1 MALLNHA
8 KRELSAKIVY
18 YGPGLSGKT
27 TNLEW
32 IHRKLAPDKRG
43 KLISLETK
51 TDRTLFFDFL
61 PVQIGEISGFRTR
74 FNVYTVPGQIF
85 YNETRRMVLKGVDGI
100 VFVADSQKEMANENL
115 ENLKN
120 LAENLRSIGKELSK
134 IPLVIQFNKRD
145 LPNILSVQEM
155 NRLLNAPGLPFFEA
169 VAVKGEGV
177 LTTLTRITRVVADH
191 LKQTLF
197 AGPEAAAQHSQ
208 RPSPP
213 PGEPSRESPRSIP
226 DSPARPSDSDTPAF
240 LSGKPQAGPAMQAQ
254 EPNVF
259 SQDNGLSHSFNESLQ
274 RENPAERTQP
284 GFASADTPAA
294 QPLEKEEIPSLGDL
308 GEPLDAPPSR
318 DSVPSLASQETTH
331 PREAATQSQRVVP
344 LERPVPTDRVVPLER
359 PSPVDRV
366 VPLERPNPADT
377 TPAKEVSEPGSP
389 EGSSKSYWVDPSLV
403 SVSAERVSAPE
414 GHKGVALRFGEPERE
429 SGNQVRIPVALRL
442 QATNEIVS
450 FQMVI
455 RVEQEP
461 DGSS

>member
-8 KRELSAKIVY
+8 KKELSAKVVY

-145 LPNILSVQEM
+145 LPNILSVEEM

-197 AGPEAAAQHSQ
+197 ASPDTAASSTPP
-208 RPSPP
+208 RPAPP
-213 PGEPSRESPRSIP
+213 QGKPVESPRP
-226 DSPARPSDSDTPAF
+226 FPASPVQPSGADTPAF
-240 LSGKPQAGPAMQAQ
+240 LSKQPVAAPEPPVNTPQ
-254 EPNVF
+254 VF
-259 SQDNGLSHSFNESLQ
+259 AQDNYLTNRSNDISTNDNRLETLQ
-274 RENPAERTQP
+274 PNLASANAPATQP
-284 GFASADTPAA
+284 PPQDD
-294 QPLEKEEIPSLGDL
+294 IPSLGDL
-308 GEPLDAPPSR
+308 SEPPEFKRDQNAIPTLASAAASPAGDPAPRRETVVPIERAVQVERTVQVERAVQVERTAPVPVAASQPAPEPTPRDAP
-318 DSVPSLASQETTH
+318 A
-331 PREAATQSQRVVP
+331 
-344 LERPVPTDRVVPLER
+344 
-359 PSPVDRV
+359 
-366 VPLERPNPADT
+366 
-377 TPAKEVSEPGSP
+377 
-389 EGSSKSYWVDPSLV
+389 KSYWVDPSLV
-403 SVSAERVSAPE
+403 SVAAEQVSAPE
-414 GHKGVALRFGEPERE
+414 TQKGVALRFGEPERE
-429 SGNQVRIPVALRL
+429 SGNQVKIPVALRL
-442 QATNEIVS
+442 EATNEIIS
-450 FQMVI
+450 FRMVI
-455 RVEQEP
+455 RVEQET
-461 DGSS
+461 DESS

>member
-1 MALLNHA
+1 MALLNHS
-8 KRELSAKIVY
+8 KKELSAKIVY

-27 TNLEW
+27 PNLES

-134 IPLVIQFNKRD
+134 VPLVIQFNKRD
-145 LPNILSVQEM
+145 LANILSVEEM

-197 AGPEAAAQHSQ
+197 ATPGTDAPAGRPDPVPSPGTRNEPPRAFSDSPI
-208 RPSPP
+208 RPS
-213 PGEPSRESPRSIP
+213 E
-226 DSPARPSDSDTPAF
+226 SDTPAF
-240 LSGKPQAGPAMQAQ
+240 LSKQPQAAPPSGIP
-254 EPNVF
+254 EPHVF
-259 SQDNGLSHSFNESLQ
+259 SQDKDVTPSFGEPFGENNIPNAPRPSL
-274 RENPAERTQP
+274 
-284 GFASADTPAA
+284 ASVGAPAA
-294 QPLEKEEIPSLGDL
+294 QPLPAHDIPSLGDF
-308 GEPLDAPPSR
+308 GEPPEAKPNLDTIPT
-318 DSVPSLASQETTH
+318 LASVETT
-331 PREAATQSQRVVP
+331 PTREVGPPKETVVP
-344 LERPVPTDRVVPLER
+344 MDRVVPLER
-359 PSPVDRV
+359 PIPA
-366 VPLERPNPADT
+366 ERASDQPA
-377 TPAKEVSEPGSP
+377 PAPASP
-389 EGSSKSYWVDPSLV
+389 EAPTGSYWVDPSLV
-403 SVSAERVSAPE
+403 SVSAEKVSAPE
-414 GHKGVALRFGEPERE
+414 SQQGVALRFGEPERE

-442 QATNEIVS
+442 EATNELIS

-461 DGSS
+461 DASS

>member
-8 KRELSAKIVY
+8 KKELSAKIVY

-32 IHRKLAPDKRG
+32 IHRKLAPEKRG

-134 IPLVIQFNKRD
+134 IPLVLQFNKRD
-145 LPNILSVQEM
+145 LTNILSVEEM

-169 VAVKGEGV
+169 VAVKGDGV

-191 LKQTLF
+191 LKLTLF
-197 AGPEAAAQHSQ
+197 SSPIDEAPA
-208 RPSPP
+208 
-213 PGEPSRESPRSIP
+213 PRLNSV
-226 DSPARPSDSDTPAF
+226 PAREKRSEPPRFLGESLNQPSESDAPAF
-240 LSGKPQAGPAMQAQ
+240 LSKPSVGLRKARPPELQ
-254 EPNVF
+254 VF
-259 SQDNGLSHSFNESLQ
+259 SQDKSITHSSECSFKKSKPHSHPHLSQ
-274 RENPAERTQP
+274 V
-284 GFASADTPAA
+284 SAGAPAA
-294 QPLEKEEIPSLGDL
+294 QPLEADLIPSLGDL
-308 GEPLDAPPSR
+308 DEPVGVRSRQQSMPTLAALERAAP
-318 DSVPSLASQETTH
+318 Q
-331 PREAATQSQRVVP
+331 EAATPEQPAATESP
-344 LERPVPTDRVVPLER
+344 PRPVASQA
-359 PSPVDRV
+359 PS
-366 VPLERPNPADT
+366 
-377 TPAKEVSEPGSP
+377 G
-389 EGSSKSYWVDPSLV
+389 SYWVDPSLV
-403 SVSAERVSAPE
+403 TVSAEAVSTPE
-414 GHKGVALRFGEPERE
+414 PQKGVALRFGDPERE
-429 SGNQVRIPVALRL
+429 TGNQVRIPVALRL
-442 QATNEIVS
+442 KESNEIIS

-455 RVEQEP
+455 RIEQ
-461 DGSS
+461 DSDST

>member
-8 KRELSAKIVY
+8 KKELSAKIVY

-145 LPNILSVQEM
+145 LPNILSVDEM

-197 AGPEAAAQHSQ
+197 ASPKQEPSAPPPYPESTHEPPAE
-208 RPSPP
+208 PSPSFP
-213 PGEPSRESPRSIP
+213 DSTGQPSEPS
-226 DSPARPSDSDTPAF
+226 TPAF
-240 LSGKPQAGPAMQAQ
+240 LNKKPDAERGTPASEPQVVSQ
-254 EPNVF
+254 EKEI
-259 SQDNGLSHSFNESLQ
+259 SHSNINAFKGQKEAAAPTPSL
-274 RENPAERTQP
+274 ASVGAHP
-284 GFASADTPAA
+284 GQSLAA
-294 QPLEKEEIPSLGDL
+294 EEIPSLGDL
-308 GEPLDAPPSR
+308 GEAPEAPPLQPTIPTLTSEDGAAPR
-318 DSVPSLASQETTH
+318 QSVTPVPPKEVAEPEVPPKEVVEPEVPSMPDAAGASAKTYWIDPSVVSISAQ
-331 PREAATQSQRVVP
+331 AAAQ
-344 LERPVPTDRVVPLER
+344 
-359 PSPVDRV
+359 
-366 VPLERPNPADT
+366 
-377 TPAKEVSEPGSP
+377 EVSGP
-389 EGSSKSYWVDPSLV
+389 E
-403 SVSAERVSAPE
+403 AQ
-414 GHKGVALRFGEPERE
+414 KGIAIRFGDPERDT
-429 SGNQVRIPVALRL
+429 GNQVRLPVALRL
-442 QATNEIVS
+442 EGSNEIIS

-455 RVEQEP
+455 RIDQES
-461 DGSS
+461 DGS

>member
-8 KRELSAKIVY
+8 KKELSAKIVY

-120 LAENLRSIGKELSK
+120 LAENLRSIGKELSRV
-134 IPLVIQFNKRD
+134 PLVLQFNKRD
-145 LPNILSVQEM
+145 LANILSLEEL
-155 NRLLNAPGLPFFEA
+155 NRLLNAPGLPYFEA

-197 AGPEAAAQHSQ
+197 APSGAEA
-208 RPSPP
+208 PSDPQDSVPP
-213 PGEPSRESPRSIP
+213 PGTKNEPSRAFSDPSIRN
-226 DSPARPSDSDTPAF
+226 SESDTPAF
-240 LSGKPQAGPAMQAQ
+240 LSKQPQDAPQSRIE
-254 EPNVF
+254 EPQVF
-259 SQDNGLSHSFNESLQ
+259 SQDKRITHSFGKSFGETISLESSQKSL
-274 RENPAERTQP
+274 
-284 GFASADTPAA
+284 ASVGAPAA
-294 QPLEKEEIPSLGDL
+294 QPPPSDDIPSLGDL
-308 GEPLDAPPSR
+308 GNPPEAKP
-318 DSVPSLASQETTH
+318 DLGTIPNLASFETT
-331 PREAATQSQRVVP
+331 PTREAAPPPQETVVP
-344 LERPVPTDRVVPLER
+344 LERAVPRDRVVPLER
-359 PSPVDRV
+359 PTPSERASAPH
-366 VPLERPNPADT
+366 VPT
-377 TPAKEVSEPGSP
+377 G
-389 EGSSKSYWVDPSLV
+389 SYWVDPSLV
-403 SVSAERVSAPE
+403 SVTAEKVSAPE
-414 GHKGVALRFGEPERE
+414 SPRGVALRFGEPERE

-442 QATNEIVS
+442 EATNELVS

-461 DGSS
+461 DEAP

>member
-8 KRELSAKIVY
+8 KKELSAKIVY

-32 IHRKLAPDKRG
+32 IHRKLSPDKRG

-61 PVQIGEISGFRTR
+61 PVQIGEIAGFRTR

-134 IPLVIQFNKRD
+134 IPLVMQFNKRD
-145 LPNILSVQEM
+145 LPNILSVEEM

-177 LTTLTRITRVVADH
+177 LTTLTRISRVVADH
-191 LKQTLF
+191 LNNTLF
-197 AGPEAAAQHSQ
+197 DGQAAESTAGRTRPLPPPEARHE
-208 RPSPP
+208 PP
-213 PGEPSRESPRSIP
+213 PAFQDGTTEPA
-226 DSPARPSDSDTPAF
+226 DSETPAF
-240 LSGKPQAGPAMQAQ
+240 L
-254 EPNVF
+254 
-259 SQDNGLSHSFNESLQ
+259 
-274 RENPAERTQP
+274 TQP
-284 GFASADTPAA
+284 SQAASVRKEPTLQVSSHDQVISAQIETFSRDQDVPRRPQRNIAAVPA
-294 QPLEKEEIPSLGDL
+294 QSVEPLQSEEIPSLGDL
-308 GEPLDAPPSR
+308 GEPPEGRPHHQPIPKPSSFETRPQAQAARPEQMEAPRQKQEYTERARVAEKVIPFERTTPPETADA
-318 DSVPSLASQETTH
+318 
-331 PREAATQSQRVVP
+331 
-344 LERPVPTDRVVPLER
+344 RPVSTG
-359 PSPVDRV
+359 PSA
-366 VPLERPNPADT
+366 EQT
-377 TPAKEVSEPGSP
+377 SP
-389 EGSSKSYWVDPSLV
+389 SYWVDPSLV
-403 SVSAERVSAPE
+403 TVTAEQASPPDPQ
-414 GHKGVALRFGEPERE
+414 KGIALRFGEPERE
-429 SGNQVRIPVALRL
+429 AGNQVRIPVALRL
-442 QATNEIVS
+442 EATNEILS

-461 DGSS
+461 KPSS

>member
-8 KRELSAKIVY
+8 KKELSAKIVY

-145 LPNILSVQEM
+145 LSNILSVEEM

-191 LKQTLF
+191 LRQTLF
-197 AGPEAAAQHSQ
+197 ASPLQNASEGKPTSETEPATQPET
-208 RPSPP
+208 
-213 PGEPSRESPRSIP
+213 PRSFA
-226 DSPARPSDSDTPAF
+226 DSLGRPTEQDRPAF
-240 LSGKPQAGPAMQAQ
+240 LSSQP
-254 EPNVF
+254 EPRGARQTAEVKVR
-259 SQDNGLSHSFNESLQ
+259 S
-274 RENPAERTQP
+274 RENVITPHFIETFHGKEETSYPGANLASAGAQP
-284 GFASADTPAA
+284 GVAPSLGA
-294 QPLEKEEIPSLGDL
+294 KEIKEIPSLGDL
-308 GEPLDAPPSR
+308 GDPPEVRPFQQTNSTPPSQG
-318 DSVPSLASQETTH
+318 VPR
-331 PREAATQSQRVVP
+331 PREVVTPVTPRVVP
-344 LERPVPTDRVVPLER
+344 
-359 PSPVDRV
+359 PS
-366 VPLERPNPADT
+366 
-377 TPAKEVSEPGSP
+377 KEPSKPDASEAT
-389 EGSSKSYWVDPSLV
+389 SKGYWVDPSV
-403 SVSAERVSAPE
+403 VTVSAEQVSSSKAP
-414 GHKGVALRFGEPERE
+414 KTVALRFGDPERE
-429 SGNQVRIPVALRL
+429 AGHQVRIPVALRVRGS
-442 QATNEIVS
+442 NEIIS
-450 FQMVI
+450 FHVVI
-455 RVEQEP
+455 RVEQES
-461 DGSS
+461 DSD

>member
-1 MALLNHA
+1 MALLNHS
-8 KRELSAKIVY
+8 KKELSAKIVY

-120 LAENLRSIGKELSK
+120 LADNLRSIGKELAK
-134 IPLVIQFNKRD
+134 VPLVIQFNKRD
-145 LPNILSVQEM
+145 LANILSVEEM

-177 LTTLTRITRVVADH
+177 LTTLTRVTRVVADH
-191 LKQTLF
+191 LKETLF
-197 AGPEAAAQHSQ
+197 ASSGGDAPASRPGPVASQ
-208 RPSPP
+208 KPRKEPP
-213 PGEPSRESPRSIP
+213 RAVLESPTP
-226 DSPARPSDSDTPAF
+226 PAESDTPAF
-240 LSGKPQAGPAMQAQ
+240 LSKPPQAPSPGGSP

-259 SQDNGLSHSFNESLQ
+259 SQDNSVTHSFGEGTTPSTPQPSL
-274 RENPAERTQP
+274 
-284 GFASADTPAA
+284 ASVGAAAA
-294 QPLEKEEIPSLGDL
+294 QALPSDDIPSLGDF
-308 GEPLDAPPSR
+308 GEPPNAKPDLDTIPTLTSLETTPMREIAPP
-318 DSVPSLASQETTH
+318 QET
-331 PREAATQSQRVVP
+331 VVP
-344 LERPVPTDRVVPLER
+344 MERPAPNDRVVPLER
-359 PSPVDRV
+359 PTAVETASGPPTPV
-366 VPLERPNPADT
+366 PA
-377 TPAKEVSEPGSP
+377 SP
-389 EGSSKSYWVDPSLV
+389 EAPSGSYWVDPSLV
-403 SVSAERVSAPE
+403 SVAAEKVSAPE
-414 GHKGVALRFGEPERE
+414 SQQGVALRFGEPERE

-442 QATNEIVS
+442 EATNELIS
-450 FQMVI
+450 FQMVL
-455 RVEQEP
+455 RVEQDP

>member
-8 KRELSAKIVY
+8 KKELSAKIVY

-134 IPLVIQFNKRD
+134 VPLVIQFNKRD
-145 LPNILSVQEM
+145 LANILSVEEM

-191 LKQTLF
+191 LQT
-197 AGPEAAAQHSQ
+197 
-208 RPSPP
+208 
-213 PGEPSRESPRSIP
+213 
-226 DSPARPSDSDTPAF
+226 D
-240 LSGKPQAGPAMQAQ
+240 
-254 EPNVF
+254 
-259 SQDNGLSHSFNESLQ
+259 
-274 RENPAERTQP
+274 
-284 GFASADTPAA
+284 
-294 QPLEKEEIPSLGDL
+294 
-308 GEPLDAPPSR
+308 
-318 DSVPSLASQETTH
+318 
-331 PREAATQSQRVVP
+331 
-344 LERPVPTDRVVPLER
+344 PVRYF
-359 PSPVDRV
+359 
-366 VPLERPNPADT
+366 
-377 TPAKEVSEPGSP
+377 GS
-389 EGSSKSYWVDPSLV
+389 
-403 SVSAERVSAPE
+403 
-414 GHKGVALRFGEPERE
+414 
-429 SGNQVRIPVALRL
+429 
-442 QATNEIVS
+442 
-450 FQMVI
+450 
-455 RVEQEP
+455 
-461 DGSS
+461 

>member
-1 MALLNHA
+1 MALLNHS
-8 KRELSAKIVY
+8 KKELSAKIVY

-61 PVQIGEISGFRTR
+61 PVQIGEISGFQTR

-134 IPLVIQFNKRD
+134 VPLVIQFNKRD
-145 LPNILSVQEM
+145 LANTLSVEEM

-197 AGPEAAAQHSQ
+197 ATSGTEAPAGRPDSLPPPETSHELPRATLESTI
-208 RPSPP
+208 RPS
-213 PGEPSRESPRSIP
+213 E
-226 DSPARPSDSDTPAF
+226 SDTPAF
-240 LSGKPQAGPAMQAQ
+240 LSKQPQSAPTSRIQ
-254 EPNVF
+254 EPHVF
-259 SQDNGLSHSFNESLQ
+259 SQDTVVTDSFGSSFEGNNALNTPRPSL
-274 RENPAERTQP
+274 
-284 GFASADTPAA
+284 ASVSSPAA
-294 QPLEKEEIPSLGDL
+294 QPPPSDDIPSLGDF
-308 GEPLDAPPSR
+308 GEPPKAKPDLDTIPTLT
-318 DSVPSLASQETTH
+318 SVETT
-331 PREAATQSQRVVP
+331 PTRDGGRPKETVVPMERPPAAEMASSQPASAPVIPEAA
-344 LERPVPTDRVVPLER
+344 
-359 PSPVDRV
+359 
-366 VPLERPNPADT
+366 A
-377 TPAKEVSEPGSP
+377 G
-389 EGSSKSYWVDPSLV
+389 SYWVDPSLV
-403 SVSAERVSAPE
+403 SVAAENVSAPE
-414 GHKGVALRFGEPERE
+414 SPKGVALRFGEPERE

-442 QATNEIVS
+442 EATNELIS

-461 DGSS
+461 DEAT

>member
-8 KRELSAKIVY
+8 KKELSAKIVY

-120 LAENLRSIGKELSK
+120 LAENLRSIGKELAK
-134 IPLVIQFNKRD
+134 VPLVIQFNKRD
-145 LPNILSVQEM
+145 LKNILSVEEM

-177 LTTLTRITRVVADH
+177 LTTLTRVTRVVADH
-191 LKQTLF
+191 LQQTLF
-197 AGPEAAAQHSQ
+197 AASGANAPAGRSDPVPRPET
-208 RPSPP
+208 RNEPSPAIF
-213 PGEPSRESPRSIP
+213 E
-226 DSPARPSDSDTPAF
+226 SPARPSESDTPAF
-240 LSGKPQAGPAMQAQ
+240 LGKQPQTAPPSGFPGLQ
-254 EPNVF
+254 VF
-259 SQDNGLSHSFNESLQ
+259 SQDKSVTHSFSKSLGEANSSNTP
-274 RENPAERTQP
+274 RPSL
-284 GFASADTPAA
+284 ASFGSPAA
-294 QPLEKEEIPSLGDL
+294 QHLPSDDIPSLGDF
-308 GEPLDAPPSR
+308 GEPPESKPDLGSMPTLASVKTTSTREVAPPKETVAPRNSVVQMDRAPASR
-318 DSVPSLASQETTH
+318 ET
-331 PREAATQSQRVVP
+331 AT
-344 LERPVPTDRVVPLER
+344 
-359 PSPVDRV
+359 
-366 VPLERPNPADT
+366 
-377 TPAKEVSEPGSP
+377 G
-389 EGSSKSYWVDPSLV
+389 SYWVDPSLV
-403 SVSAERVSAPE
+403 SIAAEKVSAPE
-414 GHKGVALRFGEPERE
+414 SQQGVALRFGEPERE
-429 SGNQVRIPVALRL
+429 SGNQIRIPVALRL
-442 QATNEIVS
+442 ETTNELIS

-455 RVEQEP
+455 RVEQEQN
-461 DGSS
+461 GAS

>member
-8 KRELSAKIVY
+8 KKELSAKIVY

-134 IPLVIQFNKRD
+134 VPLVLQFNKRD
-145 LPNILSVQEM
+145 LANILSLEEL

-197 AGPEAAAQHSQ
+197 ATSGAEGPSDPQD
-208 RPSPP
+208 PVPP
-213 PGEPSRESPRSIP
+213 PGTRNEPSRAFS
-226 DSPARPSDSDTPAF
+226 DSPIRSFESDTPAF
-240 LSGKPQAGPAMQAQ
+240 LSNQPQAAPPSGIEEPQVSSQAKG
-254 EPNVF
+254 VT
-259 SQDNGLSHSFNESLQ
+259 HSFGESFGETSSPKL
-274 RENPAERTQP
+274 PQP
-284 GFASADTPAA
+284 GLASVGAQAA
-294 QPLEKEEIPSLGDL
+294 QPLPSDNIPSLEDL
-308 GEPLDAPPSR
+308 GNPPEAKS
-318 DSVPSLASQETTH
+318 DLGSIPSLASLETTPTREVATPQET
-331 PREAATQSQRVVP
+331 VVP
-344 LERPVPTDRVVPLER
+344 LERAVPRDRVVPLER
-359 PSPVDRV
+359 PTPSETASAPQSP
-366 VPLERPNPADT
+366 T
-377 TPAKEVSEPGSP
+377 G
-389 EGSSKSYWVDPSLV
+389 SYWVDPSLV
-403 SVSAERVSAPE
+403 SVAAEKVSAPE
-414 GHKGVALRFGEPERE
+414 SPRGVALRFGEPERE

-442 QATNEIVS
+442 EATNELVS

-461 DGSS
+461 DESG

>member
-1 MALLNHA
+1 MALLNHS
-8 KRELSAKIVY
+8 KKELSAKIVY

-120 LAENLRSIGKELSK
+120 LAENLRSIGKELAK
-134 IPLVIQFNKRD
+134 VPLVIQFNKRD
-145 LPNILSVQEM
+145 LANILSVEEM

-191 LKQTLF
+191 LQQTLF
-197 AGPEAAAQHSQ
+197 ASSRTGAPAG
-208 RPSPP
+208 RPDPVPP
-213 PGEPSRESPRSIP
+213 PGTRNEPPRAIFESTT
-226 DSPARPSDSDTPAF
+226 RPSESDTPAF
-240 LSGKPQAGPAMQAQ
+240 LSKQPQTAPRSGIP
-254 EPNVF
+254 EPHVF
-259 SQDNGLSHSFNESLQ
+259 SQDKVVTPSFGESFGGDNTPNTPRPSL
-274 RENPAERTQP
+274 
-284 GFASADTPAA
+284 ASVGSPAA
-294 QPLEKEEIPSLGDL
+294 QPLPSDDIPSLGDF
-308 GEPLDAPPSR
+308 GEPPHTKPDLDTIPT
-318 DSVPSLASQETTH
+318 LASLETT
-331 PREAATQSQRVVP
+331 PTREVGTPKDTVVP
-344 LERPVPTDRVVPLER
+344 MDRAAPRDRVIPMER
-359 PSPVDRV
+359 PSAAEMASDQ
-366 VPLERPNPADT
+366 PAPAPA
-377 TPAKEVSEPGSP
+377 TPEAPTG
-389 EGSSKSYWVDPSLV
+389 SYWVDPSIV
-403 SVSAERVSAPE
+403 SVAAEKVSAPE
-414 GHKGVALRFGEPERE
+414 SQQGVALRFGEPERE

-442 QATNEIVS
+442 EATNELIS

-461 DGSS
+461 GGSS

>member
-8 KRELSAKIVY
+8 KKELSAKIVY

-134 IPLVIQFNKRD
+134 VPLVIQFNKRD
-145 LPNILSVQEM
+145 LPNILSVEEM

-197 AGPEAAAQHSQ
+197 ATPEAEAPAG
-208 RPSPP
+208 RPDPIPP
-213 PGEPSRESPRSIP
+213 TETRNEPPQGPP
-226 DSPARPSDSDTPAF
+226 DSPPRPSESDTPAF
-240 LSGKPQAGPAMQAQ
+240 LSKQPQAVPQNGIQ
-254 EPNVF
+254 ESQVY
-259 SQDNGLSHSFNESLQ
+259 SQDQGVTHSFGDSFEEQNTPHPPQPSL
-274 RENPAERTQP
+274 
-284 GFASADTPAA
+284 ASVDAPAA
-294 QPLEKEEIPSLGDL
+294 QPLPLDDIPSLGDL
-308 GEPLDAPPSR
+308 GEPPESR
-318 DSVPSLASQETTH
+318 PDLGSIPSLASLETTPVREVAPPQET
-331 PREAATQSQRVVP
+331 VVP
-344 LERPVPTDRVVPLER
+344 MDRTVPRDRVVPLER
-359 PSPVDRV
+359 P
-366 VPLERPNPADT
+366 
-377 TPAKEVSEPGSP
+377 TPAEPASAPPAAAP
-389 EGSSKSYWVDPSLV
+389 EAPAGSYWVDPSLV
-403 SVSAERVSAPE
+403 SVAAEKVSTPE
-414 GHKGVALRFGEPERE
+414 GQQGVALRFGEPERE

-442 QATNEIVS
+442 EATNELVS
-450 FQMVI
+450 FQMVL
-455 RVEQEP
+455 RVEQQPEE
-461 DGSS
+461 

>member
-1 MALLNHA
+1 MALLNHS
-8 KRELSAKIVY
+8 KKELSAKIVY

-120 LAENLRSIGKELSK
+120 LADNLRSIGKELSK
-134 IPLVIQFNKRD
+134 VPLVIQFNKRD
-145 LPNILSVQEM
+145 LANILSLEEM

-177 LTTLTRITRVVADH
+177 LTTLTRVTRVVADH
-191 LKQTLF
+191 LKETLF
-197 AGPEAAAQHSQ
+197 ATSSAEAPADPPHPVPPSEPRKEPPRASSDSPI
-208 RPSPP
+208 RPS
-213 PGEPSRESPRSIP
+213 ESE
-226 DSPARPSDSDTPAF
+226 TPAF
-240 LSGKPQAGPAMQAQ
+240 LSKRPQAASPSGPP
-254 EPNVF
+254 EPHVF
-259 SQDNGLSHSFNESLQ
+259 SQDKAVKPSFSESFGDAK
-274 RENPAERTQP
+274 ESNTP
-284 GFASADTPAA
+284 GPSLASVGSPAA
-294 QPLEKEEIPSLGDL
+294 QPLPADDIPSLGDL
-308 GEPLDAPPSR
+308 GEPPKAKPNLDT
-318 DSVPSLASQETTH
+318 VPTLASVETTVT
-331 PREAATQSQRVVP
+331 REVDLPKEAVVPDRAAPKATVVP
-344 LERPVPTDRVVPLER
+344 LERPTPTEM
-359 PSPVDRV
+359 
-366 VPLERPNPADT
+366 A
-377 TPAKEVSEPGSP
+377 SEPAPAPASP
-389 EGSSKSYWVDPSLV
+389 GTPTGSYWVDPSLV
-403 SVSAERVSAPE
+403 SVAAEKVSVPE
-414 GHKGVALRFGEPERE
+414 SQQGVALRFGEPERE

-442 QATNEIVS
+442 EATNELIS
-450 FQMVI
+450 FQMVL

-461 DGSS
+461 DGAT